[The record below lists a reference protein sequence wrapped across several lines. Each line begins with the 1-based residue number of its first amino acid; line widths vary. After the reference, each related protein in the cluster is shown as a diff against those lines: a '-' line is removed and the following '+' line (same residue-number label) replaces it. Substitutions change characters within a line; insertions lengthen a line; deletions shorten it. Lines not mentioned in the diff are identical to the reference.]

1 MLERRD
7 ALRLNMAIQTKELM
21 SVEEYFEWELRQEE
35 RYEYIDGELIE
46 MPGVSDEH
54 GQITMNIIYGFFSGL
69 DFSRY
74 ALRPEGMRVQIS
86 PTRYVYPDLSI
97 IRGDPVFRDASKY
110 NLMNPC
116 FVLEVTSPSSI
127 ARDRSD
133 KLGYYFSVPSI
144 EACLIVDQH
153 RLYAELYTRGD
164 SDWRRQAFSEPA
176 DVITLAGLECELPL
190 EQAYRGIAF

>member
-1 MLERRD
+1 
-7 ALRLNMAIQTKELM
+7 MAIQTKELM
-21 SVEEYFEWELRQEE
+21 AVEEYFAWALQQEQ

-46 MPGVSDEH
+46 MTGASNEH
-54 GQITMNIIYGFFSGL
+54 SQIIMNIILALGNAVDL
-69 DFSRY
+69 SRY
-74 ALRPEGMRVQIS
+74 ALRNQGMRVQIS

-97 IRGDPVFRDASKY
+97 IRGDPLFRDASKY

-133 KLGYYFSVPSI
+133 KLGYYFSVPSV

-153 RLYAELYTRGD
+153 RLRAELYKRGD
-164 SDWRRQAFSEPA
+164 SDWQRQVFSEPA
-176 DVITLAGLECELPL
+176 DVISLAMLGCELPL
-190 EQAYRGIAF
+190 EQVYRGIAFEEL

>member
-1 MLERRD
+1 
-7 ALRLNMAIQTKELM
+7 MAIQTKELM

-46 MPGVSDEH
+46 MPGVSDKH
-54 GQITMNIIYGFFSGL
+54 GQITMNIILTLGNAVDLSQ
-69 DFSRY
+69 Y
-74 ALRPEGMRVQIS
+74 ALRPACMRVQIS

-97 IRGDPVFRDASKY
+97 IRGDPVFREGSKY

-116 FVLEVTSPSSI
+116 FVLEVTSPSSK

-153 RLYAELYTRGD
+153 RLGAELYARGD
-164 SDWRRQAFSEPA
+164 RDWQSQAFSEPA
-176 DVITLAGLECELPL
+176 DVIPLAMLECELPL
-190 EQAYRGIAF
+190 EQVYRRIPFEER

>member
-1 MLERRD
+1 MLVRRD

-21 SVEEYFEWELRQEE
+21 AVEEYFEWALQQEH

-46 MPGVSDEH
+46 MTGASNKH
-54 GQITMNIIYGFFSGL
+54 SQIIMNVIYGFFNGL
-69 DFSRY
+69 DLSRY
-74 ALRPEGMRVQIS
+74 ALRNQGMRVQIS

-97 IRGDPVFRDASKY
+97 IRGNPAFRDASEY

-153 RLYAELYTRGD
+153 RLGAELYTRGD
-164 SDWRRQAFSEPA
+164 SDWQRQAFSEPG
-176 DVITLAGLECELPL
+176 DVISLAMLECELPL
-190 EQAYRGIAF
+190 DQVYRGIAF

>member
-1 MLERRD
+1 
-7 ALRLNMAIQTKELM
+7 MAIQTKELM
-21 SVEEYFEWELRQEE
+21 AVDEYFEWELRQEE

-54 GQITMNIIYGFFSGL
+54 GQITMNIILALGKAVDL
-69 DFSRY
+69 SRY
-74 ALRPEGMRVQIS
+74 AMRTACMRVQIS
-86 PTRYVYPDLSI
+86 PSRYVYPDLSI
-97 IRGDPVFRDASKY
+97 IRGDPVFREGSKY

-153 RLYAELYTRGD
+153 RRGAELYTRGD
-164 SDWRRQAFSEPA
+164 SDWQRQAFSEPGE
-176 DVITLAGLECELPL
+176 VISLAMLECELPL
-190 EQAYRGIAF
+190 DQVYRGIAF

>member
-1 MLERRD
+1 MV
-7 ALRLNMAIQTKELM
+7 IQTKELM
-21 SVEEYFEWELRQEE
+21 SVEEYFEWELLQEE
-35 RYEYIDGELIE
+35 RYEYIDGELIK

-54 GQITMNIIYGFFSGL
+54 GQITMNIILTLGNAVDL
-69 DFSRY
+69 SRY
-74 ALRPEGMRVQIS
+74 AMRPEGMRVQIS

-97 IRGDPVFRDASKY
+97 IRGDPVFREGSKY

-116 FVLEVTSPSSI
+116 FVLEVTSPSSR

-133 KLGYYFSVPSI
+133 KLGYYFAVPSI

-153 RLYAELYTRGD
+153 RLHAELYTRGD

-176 DVITLAGLECELPL
+176 DVISLAMLDCELPL
-190 EQAYRGIAF
+190 EQVYRGISFAER